1 MDLASMFM
9 VALSDNMFM
18 LDVIDDSLR
27 EFKKAYNQLKSAPK
41 KKVKKV
47 KKEEKKQEE
56 TVEA

>member
-1 MDLASMFM
+1 MFM

>member
-27 EFKKAYNQLKSAPK
+27 EFKKAYSQLKSAPK
-41 KKVKKV
+41 KKV